1 MTYEELEAAFK
12 LSKKIDRLE
21 HRLMDLQ
28 AGGIGSPSYGTVV
41 KGGGK
46 SVGVGQIAVELSQE
60 IEELK
65 HQREI
70 EQTIIQ
76 RYIDKLELATM
87 EKTIL
92 ILRYVR
98 CLSWKLVE
106 TATGYSRSRV
116 FQIHERALQK
126 IGLR

>member
-28 AGGIGSPSYGTVV
+28 AGGIVSPSYGTVV

-70 EQTIIQ
+70 
-76 RYIDKLELATM
+76 DKLELLTI

-92 ILRYVR
+92 TLRYVR